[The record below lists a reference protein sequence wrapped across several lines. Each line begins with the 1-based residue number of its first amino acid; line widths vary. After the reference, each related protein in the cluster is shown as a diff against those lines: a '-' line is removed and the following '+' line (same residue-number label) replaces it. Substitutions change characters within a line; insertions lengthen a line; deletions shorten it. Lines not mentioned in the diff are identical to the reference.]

1 MNHDRKS
8 ERHLYILMNAFQ
20 ANVNLSA
27 LTDVILGQNH
37 VGSVIK
43 QAPLDEDEEDQ
54 DEMESDAVD
63 EVRSRSFLWSLVS

>member
-1 MNHDRKS
+1 
-8 ERHLYILMNAFQ
+8 MNALQ

>member
-1 MNHDRKS
+1 M
-8 ERHLYILMNAFQ
+8 
-20 ANVNLSA
+20 NLSA

-43 QAPLDEDEEDQ
+43 QAPFDDEEEEE

-63 EVRSRSFLWSLVS
+63 EVWVLRFLFDVLN